1 MEVACFFPRLLGNRR
16 VWIRRCWSPNSEI
29 EISWNME
36 ILQVFSVVLLGIALV
51 YSTEICQ
58 ESDYTIIKCGAPGR
72 DGAPGKDGK
81 NGLNGEKGE
90 PGPPGLPGADG
101 RPGANGEK
109 GPIGEKGEKGD
120 SGASALTFSKS
131 AAAAGN
137 KIYISQGVTANYNDA
152 KAACTSVGGQLPI
165 PLNEDENNAVKKI
178 ALQYNLSAYLVINDF
193 LDEGTFRYLNGEKI
207 KYSNWYD
214 NQPDNYKLNEDC
226 VEMYGDGKWNDRNCD
241 VKLLIICEFIL

>member
-1 MEVACFFPRLLGNRR
+1 MK
-16 VWIRRCWSPNSEI
+16 
-29 EISWNME
+29 

-81 NGLNGEKGE
+81 NGLNGEKGVAG
-90 PGPPGLPGADG
+90 PRGPPGLPGADG
-101 RPGANGEK
+101 RPGKNGEQ
-109 GPIGEKGEKGD
+109 GPKGEKGEKGD
-120 SGASALTFSKS
+120 SGASVLEPLKFQLGILDRRLLKVESNVQTLRNALTFSKS

-152 KAACTSVGGQLPI
+152 INTCAGTGGQLPI

-178 ALQYNLSAYLVINDF
+178 VNQYNFFAYLGVND
-193 LDEGTFRYLNGEKI
+193 LQDEGTFRYLNGEKI
-207 KYSNWYD
+207 KYSIWYD

-226 VEMYGDGKWNDRNCD
+226 VEMYGDGKWNDQNCNE
-241 VKLLIICEFIL
+241 KRLIICEFIL